1 MRVPRMKTL
10 VPELP
15 SQFVSRPRLLEVLDD
30 RPAGVMLVS
39 APPGYG
45 KTLLLVDW
53 VHRAGAAATA
63 WVSLDRDDNDVE
75 RLCAAI
81 AAALAHCAAVPADS
95 PVHQLATPGAGAQ
108 HEFLTDLADALDGLP
123 VPVRLVL
130 DDVQEIVGRDALRT
144 LQQLLR
150 HLPAGVRLVLS
161 SRVDPPLALVRL
173 RLEGRLAELRAE
185 HLRFTRSETAEL
197 LALSG
202 PALTPGQ
209 VGMLHEATDGWP
221 AGLRLAASSL
231 SAAADPEKF
240 LDEFS
245 GDERSVA
252 DYLVDEVLE
261 AMPADTR
268 ELLSLVSV
276 CDPIPAALAGEL
288 SGRQD
293 AARELNALQH
303 DSALITRGPLPS
315 EYRVHVLLRSY
326 LRAELA
332 RQRPTLILQLNARAA
347 RWWAARD
354 RPVEALRQAMNGVPP
369 TVLTDLLRR
378 FVLPLLLTGEH
389 ATLRRALS
397 ILGEAAAAD
406 PLLAATQA
414 ALRAATIDGTPN
426 AGGPHESVEG
436 VAAGANSS
444 DGASMHRRRAHSAGA
459 FPGAVELQA
468 LRTVT
473 GSVTGDGGVTEDGS
487 VAEGGLSVPQ
497 DNRTWQVAC
506 TALDAFVR
514 GVDLLCRQGEVRSGL
529 QLLAVALDL
538 ARSHG
543 FDYLAMQCEAL
554 MAAGAAGL
562 HDCDA
567 MIKTSDQ
574 ALAVADEHGWQRT
587 PWSTTAQAVLA
598 YSALLR
604 AEPDEAYRLASQA
617 MRGARVFDR
626 ELEFGLRSLL
636 GAATFDRGQ
645 HAAGLQKMQHARADL
660 GEHHLPPVQAAATA
674 VLEYRAALFGGHPA
688 AARTVLHWLSD
699 RAGQCGEIQLMRSW
713 EEVRAGRPTA
723 ARLALHPLLDG
734 ATPPLLPPS
743 VVEGRLVEAQLDLS
757 AGDRA
762 SARRALRRALSA
774 ASPLGVL
781 RPFVLAGAAVR
792 ELLVHQMGSFGD
804 AELVAEAALGA
815 LRRTQDPA
823 AVRLL
828 SAREIAV
835 LSLLPTLLSLEEIA
849 DELDITINTVKS
861 HSRAIYTK
869 LGVSS
874 RRGAV
879 VAAHERGLLHVRPA
893 AGGGIN
899 PEPLQPFPT

>member
-15 SQFVSRPRLLEVLDD
+15 SQFVSRPRLLEVLAD
-30 RPAGVMLVS
+30 RPERVMLVS

-63 WVSLDRDDNDVE
+63 WVNLDSGDNDVE

-81 AAALAHCAAVPADS
+81 AAALARCAAVPADS
-95 PVHQLATPGAGAQ
+95 PVHQLTTSQAGVP
-108 HEFLTDLADALDGLP
+108 HEFLTDLADALDGLS
-123 VPVRLVL
+123 VPIRLVL
-130 DDVQEIVGRDALRT
+130 DDVQEIVGREALRT
-144 LQQLLR
+144 LQHILR
-150 HLPAGVRLVLS
+150 HLPAGVRLVLL

-185 HLRFTRSETAEL
+185 HLRFTRPETTEL

-202 PALTPGQ
+202 PALTPDQ
-209 VGMLHEATDGWP
+209 IGMLHEATDGWP
-221 AGLRLAASSL
+221 AGLRLAVSSL
-231 SAAADPEKF
+231 GAAASPDQF

-252 DYLVDEVLE
+252 DYLVDEVLMT
-261 AMPADTR
+261 MPADTR
-268 ELLSLVSV
+268 ELLGLVSV
-276 CDPIPAALAGEL
+276 CDPIPAELAVEL

-293 AARELNALQH
+293 AARELDALQH
-303 DSALITRGPLPS
+303 YSGLITRGPLPS

-332 RQRPTLILQLNARAA
+332 RQQPTLILELNARAA

-354 RPVEALRQAMNGVPP
+354 QPVEALRQAMNGVPP
-369 TVLTDLLRR
+369 AVLTDLLRR
-378 FVLPLLLTGEH
+378 FMLPLLLTGEH
-389 ATLRRALS
+389 ATLRRAMS
-397 ILGEAAAAD
+397 ILGEAADAD

-414 ALRAATIDGTPN
+414 ALRTTSIDG
-426 AGGPHESVEG
+426 
-436 VAAGANSS
+436 AGA
-444 DGASMHRRRAHSAGA
+444 A
-459 FPGAVELQA
+459 ELQA

-473 GSVTGDGGVTEDGS
+473 GSVG
-487 VAEGGLSVPQ
+487 EGGRSVPPH
-497 DNRTWQVAC
+497 NRPLQVAW

-514 GVDLLCRQGEVRSGL
+514 GVDLLRRQGEVRSGL

-554 MAAGAAGL
+554 MAAGAAVL

-574 ALAVADEHGWQRT
+574 ALAMADEHGWQRT
-587 PWSTTAQAVLA
+587 PWSTTAQALLA
-598 YSALLR
+598 YGALLR

-617 MRGARVFDR
+617 FGGGPGLDR
-626 ELEFGLRSLL
+626 ELEFGLRSVL
-636 GAATFDRGQ
+636 GAAMFDRGQ
-645 HAAGLQKMQHARADL
+645 HAAGLQQMQHARADL

-674 VLEYRAALFGGHPA
+674 LLEYRAALVGGHPA
-688 AARTVLHWLSD
+688 AARTVLHWLSG
-699 RAGQCGEIQLMRSW
+699 RAGQCGETQLMRSW

-734 ATPPLLPPS
+734 ATPPLLPLS

-757 AGDRA
+757 VGDRA

-781 RPFVLAGAAVR
+781 RPFVFAGAAVR

-815 LRRTQDPA
+815 LRRAQDPA

-828 SAREIAV
+828 SGREIEV

-861 HSRAIYTK
+861 HCRAIYTK

-879 VAAHERGLLHVRPA
+879 VAAHERGLLHIRPPA
-893 AGGGIN
+893 AGIN
-899 PEPLQPFPT
+899 PEPLQPSPT

>member
-10 VPELP
+10 VPDLP
-15 SQFVSRPRLLEVLDD
+15 SHFVSRPRLLDVLDD
-30 RPAGVMLVS
+30 RPAGVMLVC

-53 VHRAGAAATA
+53 VHRAGAATTA
-63 WVSLDRDDNDVE
+63 WVNLDRDDNDVE

-81 AAALAHCAAVPADS
+81 AAALARCAAVPADS
-95 PVHQLATPGAGAQ
+95 PVHQLATSRTGAR
-108 HEFLTDLADALDGLP
+108 HEFLADLIDALDGLP
-123 VPVRLVL
+123 VPLQLVL

-150 HLPAGVRLVLS
+150 HLPAGVRLVLL
-161 SRVDPPLALVRL
+161 SRVDPPLALMRL

-185 HLRFTRSETAEL
+185 HLRFTRPETADL

-202 PALTPGQ
+202 PALAPDQ

-221 AGLRLAASSL
+221 AGLRLAVSSL
-231 SAAADPEKF
+231 AAAADPDQF

-252 DYLVDEVLE
+252 DYLVDEVLQS
-261 AMPADTR
+261 MPADTR

-276 CDPIPAALAGEL
+276 CDPIPADLAAEL
-288 SGRQD
+288 SGRHD

-303 DSALITRGPLPS
+303 DSALVTRGPPPS
-315 EYRVHVLLRSY
+315 EYRIHVLLRSY
-326 LRAELA
+326 LRADLA
-332 RQRPTLILQLNARAA
+332 RHRPTLILQLNARAA

-354 RPVEALRQAMNGVPP
+354 RPVEALQQAMNGVQPL
-369 TVLTDLLRR
+369 VLTDLLRR

-397 ILGEAAAAD
+397 SLGEAAAAD
-406 PLLAATQA
+406 PLLAAAQA
-414 ALRAATIDGTPN
+414 ALPTASTDGAPN
-426 AGGPHESVEG
+426 AGGPHQPVEG
-436 VAAGANSS
+436 VAADANSS
-444 DGASMHRRRAHSAGA
+444 DSASMHRRRAHPAWAG
-459 FPGAVELQA
+459 PGAVELQA
-468 LRTVT
+468 LRTVA
-473 GSVTGDGGVTEDGS
+473 GSVEAGGGVAEDGD
-487 VAEGGLSVPQ
+487 VAGGGRSVPP
-497 DNRTWQVAC
+497 DNRSWQAAR

-514 GVDLLCRQGEVRSGL
+514 GVDLLRRQGDVRSGL
-529 QLLAVALDL
+529 QLLTVALDL
-538 ARSHG
+538 ARPHG

-567 MIKTSDQ
+567 MVKAGDQ
-574 ALAVADEHGWQRT
+574 ALAMADEHGWQRT

-598 YSALLR
+598 YGALLR

-617 MRGARVFDR
+617 LRGARVLDR

-645 HAAGLQKMQHARADL
+645 HAAGLQQMQHARADF
-660 GEHHLPPVQAAATA
+660 GEHHLPPVQAAAIA
-674 VLEYRAALFGGHPA
+674 VLEYRAAVFGGHPA
-688 AARTVLHWLSD
+688 AARTVLHWLTD
-699 RAGQCGEIQLMRSW
+699 RAGQCGETQLMRSW
-713 EEVRAGRPTA
+713 EEVRAGRRTA

-734 ATPPLLPPS
+734 ATPPLLPSS
-743 VVEGRLVEAQLDLS
+743 VVEGRLVEAQLDLLV
-757 AGDRA
+757 GDRA

-774 ASPLGVL
+774 AGPLGVL
-781 RPFVLAGAAVR
+781 RPFITAGAAVR

-804 AELVAEAALGA
+804 AELVAEATLGA

-823 AVRLL
+823 AARLL
-828 SAREIAV
+828 SAREIEV
-835 LSLLPTLLSLEEIA
+835 LTLLPTLLSLEEIA
-849 DELDITINTVKS
+849 DELEITINTVKS

-869 LGVSS
+869 LGVGS

-879 VAAHERGLLHVRPA
+879 VAAHERGLLHRP
-893 AGGGIN
+893 
-899 PEPLQPFPT
+899 PRHRRHQL